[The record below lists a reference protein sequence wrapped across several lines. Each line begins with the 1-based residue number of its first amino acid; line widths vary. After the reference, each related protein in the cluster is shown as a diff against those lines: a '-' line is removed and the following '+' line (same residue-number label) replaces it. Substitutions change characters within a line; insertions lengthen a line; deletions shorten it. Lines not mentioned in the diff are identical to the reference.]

1 MTQMF
6 KTITVRV
13 VEFVSN
19 DGNTGSR
26 QLSQQTVQ
34 ITEETGFEAAVKLAY
49 PVFPKNCQR
58 VVLLRGGVLLWSKGV
73 DNNKWLHSHAQAYA
87 LVQQGDV
94 VQVQKRVYVP
104 GPEPLRKRLMPDGP
118 GGVND
123 YPLPAS
129 GQPPGPGTDRAHLIR
144 ALLTELELL

>member
-1 MTQMF
+1 MAQMV

-34 ITEETGFEAAVKLAY
+34 ITEETGFEAAVKVA
-49 PVFPKNCQR
+49 FPPFPNNCQR

-73 DNNKWLHSHAQAYA
+73 DNNKWVHSHAQAYA
-87 LVQQGDV
+87 LVRQGDV
-94 VQVQKRVYVP
+94 VVIHKRVYVV
-104 GPEPLRKRLMPDGP
+104 GPDPLFKGNVPDGA
-118 GGVND
+118 GGVG
-123 YPLPAS
+123 PLPAS
-129 GQPPGPGTDRAHLIR
+129 GQPPGPVTARAHHIR
-144 ALLTELELL
+144 ALLTQLELL

>member
-1 MTQMF
+1 MAQMV

-34 ITEETGFEAAVKLAY
+34 ITKETGFEAAVKLA
-49 PVFPKNCQR
+49 FPPFPNNCQR

-73 DNNKWLHSHAQAYA
+73 DNKKW
-87 LVQQGDV
+87 
-94 VQVQKRVYVP
+94 
-104 GPEPLRKRLMPDGP
+104 LRKRSHRDSA
-118 GGVND
+118 GGVGGAGGIAN
-123 YPLPAS
+123 AS
-129 GQPPGPGTDRAHLIR
+129 MQ
-144 ALLTELELL
+144 ALLLRLQSISI

>member
-1 MTQMF
+1 MV

-34 ITEETGFEAAVKLAY
+34 ITEEGGFEAAVKVA
-49 PVFPKNCQR
+49 FPPFPNNCQR
-58 VVLLRGGVLLWSKGV
+58 VVLLRGGVLLWSKGWRH
-73 DNNKWLHSHAQAYA
+73 NHAQAYA

-94 VQVQKRVYVP
+94 VVIHKRVYVV
-104 GPEPLRKRLMPDGP
+104 GPDPLFKGNVPDGA
-118 GGVND
+118 GGVG
-123 YPLPAS
+123 PLPAS
-129 GQPPGPGTDRAHLIR
+129 GQPPGPLNARAHR
-144 ALLTELELL
+144 MRTLLTELELL

>member
-1 MTQMF
+1 VAHMV

-19 DGNTGSR
+19 DGNTGTTV
-26 QLSQQTVQ
+26 LSQQSVD
-34 ITEETGFEAAVKLAY
+34 ITEETGFDAAVRVA
-49 PVFPKNCQR
+49 FPPFPNNCQR

-73 DNNKWLHSHAQAYA
+73 NNNEWRHSHAQAYA
-87 LVQQGDV
+87 LVQEDDII
-94 VQVQKRVYVP
+94 QVQKRVYVP
-104 GPEPLRKRLMPDGP
+104 GPEPLRKRLVPDGP

-129 GQPPGPGTDRAHLIR
+129 GQPPGPVTARAHHIR
-144 ALLTELELL
+144 ALLTQLELL